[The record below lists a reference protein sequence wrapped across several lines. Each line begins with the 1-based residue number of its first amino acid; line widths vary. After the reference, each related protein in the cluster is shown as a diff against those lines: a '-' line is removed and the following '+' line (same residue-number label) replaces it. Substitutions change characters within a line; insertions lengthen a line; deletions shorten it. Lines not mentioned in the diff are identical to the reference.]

1 MPVQPPIILEE
12 EAYGDIVERIVGTAD
27 SLDVRLRDSQAV
39 GLQPGRVGNTSAD
52 GDAAKIDITAKV
64 QLEDLLFFRAQLNE
78 VYISAHFECVF
89 AANEAHVVREF
100 KAALDAVDRR
110 IGFPAEI
117 AGPGDIDSDQVATG
131 KL

>member
-12 EAYGDIVERIVGTAD
+12 EAHGDIVERIVGTAD

-39 GLQPGRVGNTSAD
+39 SLQSGRVGNTSTD
-52 GDAAKIDITAKV
+52 GDAAKIDVTAKV

-78 VYISAHFECVF
+78 VYINAHFESVF
-89 AANEAHVVREF
+89 AAHEAHVVREF
-100 KAALDAVDRR
+100 KAALDAVDGR
-110 IGFPAEI
+110 IGLPAEI
-117 AGPGDIDSDQVATG
+117 ASPGNIDSDQVATR